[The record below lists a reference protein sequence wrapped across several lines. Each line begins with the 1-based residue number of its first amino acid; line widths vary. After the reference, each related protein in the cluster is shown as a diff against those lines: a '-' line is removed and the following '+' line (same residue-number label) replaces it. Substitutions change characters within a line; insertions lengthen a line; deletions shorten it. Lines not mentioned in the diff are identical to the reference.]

1 MNKKTIRALF
11 LIMTGAVFISCNN
24 INEGPDKNNT
34 TTNTIDERY
43 IGTYKTNNNDVLI
56 VTKDS
61 VSFNGT
67 SYSINDIKS
76 PAELKDE
83 YPCKFVYTRS
93 SQDNGSGIVWRID
106 DWSSGEPIL
115 VDEYSDPEDCRTYQ
129 YRDVIYS
136 EEEWNQKTQKLD
148 FNEHDF
154 YFLKINVNLDCISA
168 NRKHAKD
175 DNRKSLIKVDE
186 NKYIFLGYSSIE
198 LEIYENKSIDL
209 YKTKTVYQFR
219 GYISDNK
226 FQEYTTKGDKVYD
239 LYKEDDLERRTTGE
253 KDWLEKTFD
262 EPYKT
267 VERLSCTSVYFN
279 RQIEKVDDDD
289 NKSDDEN
296 INSDED
302 ISVAGKYTFANATPP
317 QMNGSIS
324 LSDGKWSYSGEKSS
338 PAASSGT
345 YTVSKNKITVK
356 WNASGNEVSET
367 FTITES
373 GSESTWKSDNSG
385 VSTFFSMLFGVMN
398 LEMTFTKS

>member
-1 MNKKTIRALF
+1 M
-11 LIMTGAVFISCNN
+11 
-24 INEGPDKNNT
+24 
-34 TTNTIDERY
+34 
-43 IGTYKTNNNDVLI
+43 
-56 VTKDS
+56 
-61 VSFNGT
+61 
-67 SYSINDIKS
+67 
-76 PAELKDE
+76 
-83 YPCKFVYTRS
+83 
-93 SQDNGSGIVWRID
+93 
-106 DWSSGEPIL
+106 
-115 VDEYSDPEDCRTYQ
+115 
-129 YRDVIYS
+129 
-136 EEEWNQKTQKLD
+136 
-148 FNEHDF
+148 
-154 YFLKINVNLDCISA
+154 
-168 NRKHAKD
+168 
-175 DNRKSLIKVDE
+175 
-186 NKYIFLGYSSIE
+186 
-198 LEIYENKSIDL
+198 
-209 YKTKTVYQFR
+209 
-219 GYISDNK
+219 
-226 FQEYTTKGDKVYD
+226 
-239 LYKEDDLERRTTGE
+239 ERRTTGE